1 VLAQN
6 LDTEEL
12 EALAMCFDNIR
23 LMRQAN
29 SEMVENNDDTAL
41 GDQFDDV
48 LSSMIA
54 NLTDQLKDLESADER
69 GRIVISG
76 KRDLM

>member
-1 VLAQN
+1 
-6 LDTEEL
+6 
-12 EALAMCFDNIR
+12 
-23 LMRQAN
+23 
-29 SEMVENNDDTAL
+29 MVENNDDTAL